1 MENYNLSLP
10 VSGQSDT
17 YLPIVSDGLSIIKC
31 IQYKGYLSISL
42 STEDLYSLD
51 ISNEKIKDMA
61 YTLNNINT
69 TSIKENFYITAIR
82 NLIKKAQFL
91 QLVNQLSEKGITEE
105 DFEKELEFNSSK
117 YIIETNYL
125 SNNTDIFILSE
136 IVESIGSEL
145 SVDDVA
151 EMFSFEFNSLNKSLK
166 NALLLH

>member
-17 YLPIVSDGLSIIKC
+17 YLPIVSDGLSIIKG
-31 IQYKGYLSISL
+31 IDYKGYLSISL
-42 STEDLYSLD
+42 STGDLYTLD

-61 YTLNNINT
+61 NIINNINT
-69 TSIKENFYITAIR
+69 TTIKENFYITAIR
-82 NLIKKAQFL
+82 NLIKKTQFL
-91 QLVNQLSEKGITEE
+91 QLVNQLSENGITEE
-105 DFEKELEFNSSK
+105 DFEKELELNSSK

-125 SNNTDIFILSE
+125 TNNTDIFILSE

-145 SVDDVA
+145 SIDDVA

-166 NALLLH
+166 NALLLQ